1 MPRSDFALVRASDT
15 GTQRAS
21 PGRMQTTKHVVRRA
35 RVIGSPRKSEALPP
49 REMPRGTRPGID
61 TVVVDPHHETAHN
74 VNRALGRAPV
84 STLPPPMLSGAVVEH
99 QLGIMWMVD
108 LKVELFARNLA
119 VAGALEHSRQ
129 VGFRMGEAA
138 AAIAPIKSAPHT

>member
-1 MPRSDFALVRASDT
+1 
-15 GTQRAS
+15 
-21 PGRMQTTKHVVRRA
+21 MQITKHVVRRA
-35 RVIGSPRKSEALPP
+35 QVIGPAKNSEAQPP
-49 REMPRGTRPGID
+49 REMPRGTRPGVN
-61 TVVVDPHHETAHN
+61 TVVVDPLRVDVVN
-74 VNRALGRAPV
+74 VNRVLGRAPV
-84 STLPPPMLSGAVVEH
+84 STLPPPMPGGAVVEH

-138 AAIAPIKSAPHT
+138 ATVFRPATRT